1 MHLTQPLMMISEVLR
16 SIMDNHFQIKGG
28 AVREEE
34 LNNTVT
40 LQFGFYGPNN
50 FENQSRLDFFAKKVA
65 DTVAVLNAAEADDNH
80 EGPPSVQ
87 YDAESRTLFAENP
100 AHYADFLEQFS
111 KQHGLGL
118 DVPVTAL
125 AGFGP
130 DFKLTD
136 HFRAQAKAALQNPE
150 TLKSLET
157 NRAYNGTD
165 DLYRAVLAAQ
175 EYGKTGPARPLYSLG
190 DIRAAFRTE
199 DQRTAPRKKSDGP
212 TLWMN

>member
-16 SIMDNHFQIKGG
+16 SVMDNHFQIKGG

-50 FENQSRLDFFAKKVA
+50 FENQSRLDYFAKKVA
-65 DTVAVLNAAEADDNH
+65 DTVAVLNAAEAGDDNH
-80 EGPPSVQ
+80 DGPPSVQ
-87 YDAESRTLFAENP
+87 YDAQSRTLFAENP

-111 KQHGLGL
+111 RQHGLGL
-118 DVPVTAL
+118 DVPVTEQ

-150 TLKSLET
+150 TLKGLET

-175 EYGKTGPARPLYSLG
+175 SGTPRPLYSLEN
-190 DIRAAFRTE
+190 IRAAFRTE
-199 DQRTAPRKKSDGP
+199 DQRAAPRKKPDGP
-212 TLWMN
+212 TFWMH